1 MPVSKHISKDAKHVR
16 IVVSGVFDETAM
28 GAFRRAFSETSNSCE
43 RYEIDLSGVTSMIS
57 AALGILIL
65 LNENARLINA
75 SVTII
80 NPSTPAKRNLELAF
94 LHRMLDICFV

>member
-1 MPVSKHISKDAKHVR
+1 
-16 IVVSGVFDETAM
+16 
-28 GAFRRAFSETSNSCE
+28 
-43 RYEIDLSGVTSMIS
+43 MIS

-94 LHRMLDICFV
+94 LHRRLDICFV